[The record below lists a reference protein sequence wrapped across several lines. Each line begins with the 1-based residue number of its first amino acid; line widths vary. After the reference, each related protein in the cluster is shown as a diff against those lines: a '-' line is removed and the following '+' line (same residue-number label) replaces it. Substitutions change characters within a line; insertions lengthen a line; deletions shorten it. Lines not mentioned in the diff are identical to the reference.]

1 MQNTTNPFYATVLS
15 KLSIRLRSMGKQ
27 ILFFYLDD
35 EGHMKD
41 LIHQILQYRVDGI
54 LITSVTLTSDLADT
68 CVDFGVPVVLFNR
81 YMNTPGIQAVCCD
94 NVQAGRDCA
103 DYFFMKGYRSFA
115 FIGGH
120 DEASTSHDRR
130 RGFVSR
136 LEERGIH
143 DCPVINTPFTYEG
156 GREGFRKLLEQ
167 EGTCPKALFCVSDL
181 VCAGVLDCARSEYG
195 LRVPED
201 AAVIGFDDIE
211 LASYSAYSITSF
223 VQPMDSMID
232 RVLDLLLS
240 EKQPS
245 ESTNLTLFPCT
256 LKTRGTA

>member
-1 MQNTTNPFYATVLS
+1 
-15 KLSIRLRSMGKQ
+15 
-27 ILFFYLDD
+27 
-35 EGHMKD
+35 MKD

-136 LEERGIH
+136 LEERGIY
-143 DCPVINTPFTYEG
+143 DCSVINTPFTYEG
-156 GREGFRKLLEQ
+156 GRDGFRSFWSRKEHA
-167 EGTCPKALFCVSDL
+167 PKPCSVS
-181 VCAGVLDCARSEYG
+181 ATWSAPESWTAPG
-195 LRVPED
+195 LNT
-201 AAVIGFDDIE
+201 I
-211 LASYSAYSITSF
+211 
-223 VQPMDSMID
+223 
-232 RVLDLLLS
+232 
-240 EKQPS
+240 
-245 ESTNLTLFPCT
+245 
-256 LKTRGTA
+256 